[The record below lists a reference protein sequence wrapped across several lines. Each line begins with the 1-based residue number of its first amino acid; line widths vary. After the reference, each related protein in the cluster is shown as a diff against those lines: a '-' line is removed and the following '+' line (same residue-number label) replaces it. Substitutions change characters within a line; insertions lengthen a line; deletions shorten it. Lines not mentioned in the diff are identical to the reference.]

1 MKRSLYKRL
10 HRTQHPHL
18 GRADTAQVAT
28 AVMVVPDAAVP
39 AGHPARDWMEMATAR
54 MWAKPTADG
63 LLVAVRT
70 YGRDADGYTA
80 NDEVLATGLV
90 LDLYGSLADKRH
102 RIYHHAETG
111 TLCTE
116 LIEPAT
122 TQPRGTGPTGW
133 SSRRDSSRRLS
144 RRGRGGLPAPEAD
157 PRSSS

>member
-10 HRTQHPHL
+10 HRTLHPHL

-90 LDLYGSLADKRH
+90 RDLYGSLADKRH

-116 LIEPAT
+116 LIEPDHPAERYRAYWLEFT
-122 TQPRGTGPTGW
+122 ARFEQTVEQARTRWTSRSGSGP
-133 SSRRDSSRRLS
+133 
-144 RRGRGGLPAPEAD
+144 
-157 PRSSS
+157 